1 MTTTT
6 KTAKKLYEVFA
17 NNHDDDVIQDY
28 KTKLNICTDEN
39 RISVWMTVNRKTL
52 KSAYSYFHKALE
64 QAVADGALDA
74 KIAQF
79 GEFADDADCIDF
91 GGKDSITAFDNI
103 DSSFAYGIDDNTCCD
118 LGYYFWFWVKTNETA
133 AEDNVEVIAET
144 DTAQVKNNDT
154 AHVEETATDINEAEF
169 KFEVGKTY
177 YGVDFLGDVW
187 NNWNENIAI
196 KIRTLKVIKRTAKT
210 ITAITKNG
218 EQVTKKIS
226 ICYHG
231 TTEIVGLMSDKE
243 TSGDGVQV
251 TAKKEYTDDIAAAPT
266 DKGFGAWKAATE
278 AAHVEYKPQTDWE
291 NPHDFATVG
300 NLNGQPR
307 QYVNPESIAAPKG
320 FWADRINGNYIT
332 NINGEFVR
340 FINHSI
346 VEISAGKSGY
356 SYERRNGR
364 KNFYR
369 YGRKIAAA
377 KIAEVYMNGEIAAEQ
392 NKVHHEFFDAHKT
405 AYNKF
410 FQAYFK
416 VTTADGNVHN
426 FERTFDSFDDA
437 KALVDK
443 FTATFSEPADILI
456 KRNGRLAP
464 VYYTRTDGLPGT
476 YTMFY
481 FGEDGFDPEVFSLLP
496 ALDTLNDVDDDEP
509 ALVDC
514 AYEFDAEDNV
524 REFKIGDAETG
535 DVISFQGSR
544 LFKITST
551 KHDARLYRDEDGTL
565 HFDIK
570 CYDGSPQ
577 LTMHDVTPDEFFAY
591 VEVHDT
597 TREEIA
603 RLPLVELKRKH
614 ARVFEESLRLGEY
627 LFCSEDR
634 TAYDKA
640 HARLMQ
646 LICNGCADTAERW
659 RLEEEN
665 APRRKRIVDAEI
677 KYSCLQYKIGKY
689 AEEIDAREKAAVRAQ
704 EPRESVSN
712 VEDNILLDP
721 AKIVSETPEAS
732 TKIKKLFSRRKNH
745 ERKKTARHIQHRPR
759 RMVHAA
765 RRH

>member
-79 GEFADDADCIDF
+79 GEFADDADSIDF

-133 AEDNVEVIAET
+133 AEYNVKVIAET
-144 DTAQVKNNDT
+144 DGSEEDDAESFTANVMPAEDDDTDDELIDHPAEITAQV
-154 AHVEETATDINEAEF
+154 E
-169 KFEVGKTY
+169 
-177 YGVDFLGDVW
+177 
-187 NNWNENIAI
+187 
-196 KIRTLKVIKRTAKT
+196 
-210 ITAITKNG
+210 
-218 EQVTKKIS
+218 
-226 ICYHG
+226 
-231 TTEIVGLMSDKE
+231 DK
-243 TSGDGVQV
+243 
-251 TAKKEYTDDIAAAPT
+251 
-266 DKGFGAWKAATE
+266 
-278 AAHVEYKPQTDWE
+278 
-291 NPHDFATVG
+291 
-300 NLNGQPR
+300 
-307 QYVNPESIAAPKG
+307 
-320 FWADRINGNYIT
+320 
-332 NINGEFVR
+332 
-340 FINHSI
+340 
-346 VEISAGKSGY
+346 
-356 SYERRNGR
+356 
-364 KNFYR
+364 
-369 YGRKIAAA
+369 
-377 KIAEVYMNGEIAAEQ
+377 
-392 NKVHHEFFDAHKT
+392 
-405 AYNKF
+405 
-410 FQAYFK
+410 
-416 VTTADGNVHN
+416 
-426 FERTFDSFDDA
+426 
-437 KALVDK
+437 
-443 FTATFSEPADILI
+443 
-456 KRNGRLAP
+456 
-464 VYYTRTDGLPGT
+464 
-476 YTMFY
+476 
-481 FGEDGFDPEVFSLLP
+481 
-496 ALDTLNDVDDDEP
+496 P

-514 AYEFDAEDNV
+514 AYEFDAEDDV
-524 REFKIGDAETG
+524 REFKISDAATG
-535 DVISFQGSR
+535 DVISFHGSR
-544 LFKITST
+544 WFKITST

-640 HARLMQ
+640 HARLMK

-665 APRRKRIVDAEI
+665 APRRKRIVDTEI

-732 TKIKKLFSRRKNH
+732 TKIKKLFSKRKNH
-745 ERKKTARHIQHRPR
+745 ERKKTARHTQHRPR

>member
-6 KTAKKLYEVFA
+6 KTTKKLYEVFA

-144 DTAQVKNNDT
+144 DTVQGKNNDT
-154 AHVEETATDINEAEF
+154 AQVE
-169 KFEVGKTY
+169 
-177 YGVDFLGDVW
+177 
-187 NNWNENIAI
+187 
-196 KIRTLKVIKRTAKT
+196 
-210 ITAITKNG
+210 
-218 EQVTKKIS
+218 
-226 ICYHG
+226 
-231 TTEIVGLMSDKE
+231 
-243 TSGDGVQV
+243 
-251 TAKKEYTDDIAAAPT
+251 
-266 DKGFGAWKAATE
+266 
-278 AAHVEYKPQTDWE
+278 
-291 NPHDFATVG
+291 
-300 NLNGQPR
+300 
-307 QYVNPESIAAPKG
+307 
-320 FWADRINGNYIT
+320 
-332 NINGEFVR
+332 
-340 FINHSI
+340 
-346 VEISAGKSGY
+346 
-356 SYERRNGR
+356 
-364 KNFYR
+364 
-369 YGRKIAAA
+369 
-377 KIAEVYMNGEIAAEQ
+377 
-392 NKVHHEFFDAHKT
+392 
-405 AYNKF
+405 
-410 FQAYFK
+410 
-416 VTTADGNVHN
+416 
-426 FERTFDSFDDA
+426 
-437 KALVDK
+437 
-443 FTATFSEPADILI
+443 
-456 KRNGRLAP
+456 
-464 VYYTRTDGLPGT
+464 
-476 YTMFY
+476 
-481 FGEDGFDPEVFSLLP
+481 
-496 ALDTLNDVDDDEP
+496 DEP

-514 AYEFDAEDNV
+514 AYEFDAEDDV

-577 LTMHDVTPDEFFAY
+577 LTMHNVTPDEFFAY

-640 HARLMQ
+640 HARLMK

-665 APRRKRIVDAEI
+665 APRRKRIVDTEI

-721 AKIVSETPEAS
+721 AKIVSATPEAS

-745 ERKKTARHIQHRPR
+745 ERKKTARHTQHRPR

>member
-144 DTAQVKNNDT
+144 DGSEEDDAESFTANVMSAEYDDTDDELIDPAEKITAQV
-154 AHVEETATDINEAEF
+154 E
-169 KFEVGKTY
+169 
-177 YGVDFLGDVW
+177 
-187 NNWNENIAI
+187 
-196 KIRTLKVIKRTAKT
+196 
-210 ITAITKNG
+210 
-218 EQVTKKIS
+218 
-226 ICYHG
+226 
-231 TTEIVGLMSDKE
+231 
-243 TSGDGVQV
+243 
-251 TAKKEYTDDIAAAPT
+251 
-266 DKGFGAWKAATE
+266 
-278 AAHVEYKPQTDWE
+278 
-291 NPHDFATVG
+291 
-300 NLNGQPR
+300 
-307 QYVNPESIAAPKG
+307 
-320 FWADRINGNYIT
+320 
-332 NINGEFVR
+332 
-340 FINHSI
+340 
-346 VEISAGKSGY
+346 
-356 SYERRNGR
+356 
-364 KNFYR
+364 
-369 YGRKIAAA
+369 
-377 KIAEVYMNGEIAAEQ
+377 
-392 NKVHHEFFDAHKT
+392 
-405 AYNKF
+405 
-410 FQAYFK
+410 
-416 VTTADGNVHN
+416 
-426 FERTFDSFDDA
+426 
-437 KALVDK
+437 
-443 FTATFSEPADILI
+443 
-456 KRNGRLAP
+456 
-464 VYYTRTDGLPGT
+464 
-476 YTMFY
+476 
-481 FGEDGFDPEVFSLLP
+481 
-496 ALDTLNDVDDDEP
+496 DEP

-514 AYEFDAEDNV
+514 AYEFNLENGV

-659 RLEEEN
+659 RLEEVN

-745 ERKKTARHIQHRPR
+745 ERKKPHVTFNTGRVEWYTPPAVIKAVRAVLGEIDLDPASTAEANQIVGAKNFFTKDDDGLKHDWLGKIFCNPPYSRGLIDKFVAKLLREFADGR
-759 RMVHAA
+759 TTEAIVLTNAA
-765 RRH
+765 TDTDWAHKLMALADQIIFTKKRLKFLKPDGSIAGTPTCGQMFCYFGERSEKFYSAFAQFGLPITFSLQKKYSRQTPTTAQIA